1 VVEDTRACAAI
12 VWLTDSIS
20 TLEVHC
26 TLASALI
33 VPLRT
38 TRAPRTTQH
47 AWPKRARTSGGMGF
61 HCSVAISNGHA
72 SRTIPF
78 MLYPPLITR
87 PSRVPSHSL
96 APSRDALHTPT
107 PSAATLR
114 RSRCAGQQEPRSRR
128 GRGRA
133 GRPRQWARCRGWGH
147 WLSCGCYLLEGSTTI
162 VYTVVWRNS
171 LV

>member
-26 TLASALI
+26 TLASASM
-33 VPLRT
+33 VPPRT

-61 HCSVAISNGHA
+61 HCSVAISA
-72 SRTIPF
+72 ATPRA
-78 MLYPPLITR
+78 
-87 PSRVPSHSL
+87 PSHSCYTHRSSL
-96 APSRDALHTPT
+96 ALAECLATPCLPLET
-107 PSAATLR
+107 PCTPPSAATLR